1 MHILHDLIPITQQSL
16 TITLFVLSMM
26 LIIEYLNVLSKGI
39 WGNKL
44 KTSQWKQILLA
55 ALLGIIPGCLGAY
68 TAVSLYIHNV
78 IGTAALATAMIATSG
93 DEAFFMFSIIPET
106 AVIIHVSIFI
116 IAIITGFIVNI
127 FLRKNHTVGE
137 LQEKH
142 LEIHEH
148 ESQCFCFSRST
159 IISNFQ
165 KPSLIRISLL
175 LVLIMALIAMIFSN
189 GHDHGHSLEILSLP
203 EMEHAHPAW
212 INYTFIVVLSL
223 SIIMITTVNDH
234 FLKEHLWGH
243 IIKKHF
249 IRILLW
255 TFGTLIVMT
264 VLNHYLDLEQLINN
278 NIYIVL
284 LVAVLIGIVPE
295 SGPHLFFILLFASGN
310 LPLSILLANS
320 IVQDG
325 HGSLPLLAETR
336 RGFFTVKAINLVVGL
351 IVGLAGIMA
360 GF

>member
-1 MHILHDLIPITQQSL
+1 MHILHDLIPITQHSL

-26 LIIEYLNVLSKGI
+26 LIIEYLNILSRGI

-44 KTSQWKQILLA
+44 KTSQWKQIVLA

-68 TAVSLYIHNV
+68 TAVSLYVHNI

-93 DEAFFMFSIIPET
+93 DEAFFMFSIIPDT
-106 AVIIHVSIFI
+106 AVIIQVALFL
-116 IAIITGFIVNI
+116 IAIAAGFTVNI
-127 FLRKNHTVGE
+127 FLRKKNHVGT
-137 LQEKH
+137 LNEKH
-142 LEIHEH
+142 LEIHEN
-148 ESQCFCFSRST
+148 ESQCFCFTRESFLL
-159 IISNFQ
+159 NFK
-165 KPSLIRISLL
+165 KPSLLRISLL
-175 LVLIMALIAMIFSN
+175 LVLIISLMWVAFFT
-189 GHDHGHSLEILSLP
+189 GHDHGHSFELLSLP
-203 EMEHAHPAW
+203 DMEHIHPHW
-212 INYTFIVVLSL
+212 IKYTFIVVLGL
-223 SIIMITTVNDH
+223 SFLMLTTVNDH

-249 IRILLW
+249 VRILAW
-255 TFGTLIVMT
+255 TFATLLLIN
-264 VLNHYLDLEQLINN
+264 VLNHYIDIEELISN

-284 LVAVLIGIVPE
+284 IIEVLIGIIPE

-336 RGFFTVKAINLVVGL
+336 KGFFLVKAINIAVGMV
-351 IVGLAGIMA
+351 VGLAGIFA